1 VARLREAMA
10 LRERILTPAD
20 VQVWLAEVP
29 QERDFI
35 PVAVLDLTTAELEI

>member
-1 VARLREAMA
+1 MA
-10 LRERILTPAD
+10 LRERILAPEE

-35 PVAVLDLTTAELEI
+35 PLAVLDLTAEGAELDI